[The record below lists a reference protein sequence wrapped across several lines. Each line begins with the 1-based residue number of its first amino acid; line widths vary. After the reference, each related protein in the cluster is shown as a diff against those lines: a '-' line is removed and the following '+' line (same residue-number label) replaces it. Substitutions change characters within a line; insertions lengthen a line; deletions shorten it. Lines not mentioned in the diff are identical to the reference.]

1 MTAGRIE
8 SVEIRE
14 AVEEGEAVNLVVLR
28 TDTGECGTGELAGAP
43 GWPPLEPAIPALTRL
58 LAGCDP
64 FDQAEIVARATASR
78 EPMLADPVML
88 AAVTTALADLVGR
101 DLGVPLCRLL
111 GGQVRDYIPVCAVDW
126 AGHASSP
133 GEFAQAAR
141 QIAAAGFTTIRLD
154 LDIDPARPWAA
165 AEIAG
170 AVREAVP
177 DVRLVTRTG
186 AAWPAVQILH
196 LLRAAP
202 GLDILWLEA
211 SAATTAEL
219 RRLAE
224 RAPVALAAGRGLR
237 PEAVDALAGAGLV
250 DHLVLDPGT
259 AGGLR
264 RARELAALAEIHHT
278 DVVAAGS
285 GSSRSLAVAM
295 QLAAAIPNLA
305 VVEARSRQV
314 AIRDGVVPVDLEPGL
329 NDHARSISPRM
340 QEVSS

>member
-8 SVEIRE
+8 SVELRE
-14 AVEEGEAVNLVVLR
+14 VVEEGEPVQLVVLH
-28 TDTGECGTGELAGAP
+28 TDTGERGTGELAGAP
-43 GWPPLEPAIPALTRL
+43 GWPLVEPSIPALTQL

-64 FDQAEIVARATASR
+64 FDQAEIAARATASH
-78 EPMLADPVML
+78 EPTISDPVML
-88 AAVTTALADLVGR
+88 AALTAALADLVGR

-111 GGQVRDYIPVCAVDW
+111 GGQVRDHIPVCAVDW

-141 QIAAAGFTTIRLD
+141 RIVAAGFATIRLD
-154 LDIDPARPWAA
+154 LDGDPARPWVA
-165 AEIAG
+165 AEIVG

-177 DVRLVTRTG
+177 DVRLVTRAG
-186 AAWPAVQILH
+186 AAWSASQTLQ

-211 SAATTAEL
+211 PAASTTAAL

-224 RAPVALAAGRGLR
+224 RAPVALAAGRNLR
-237 PEAVDALAGAGLV
+237 PEAVDVLAGSGLV

-259 AGGLR
+259 VGGLR

-278 DVVAAGS
+278 DVVAVGS
-285 GSSRSLAVAM
+285 GGSRSLGVAL

-305 VVEARSRQV
+305 VVEARPRQLAV
-314 AIRDGVVPVDLEPGL
+314 TDGVVPVDLAPGL
-329 NDHARSISPRM
+329 NELAHSISGG
-340 QEVSS
+340 SAA